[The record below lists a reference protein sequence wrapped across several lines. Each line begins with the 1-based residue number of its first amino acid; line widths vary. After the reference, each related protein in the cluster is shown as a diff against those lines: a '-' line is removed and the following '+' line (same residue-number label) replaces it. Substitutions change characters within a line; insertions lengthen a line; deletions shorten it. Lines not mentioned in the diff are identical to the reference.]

1 MTTVQNRVVGQ
12 NEKNEKK
19 RRWGIKANDANFFME
34 ATHLSLRNDIV
45 Y

>member
-12 NEKNEKK
+12 NEKK
-19 RRWGIKANDANFFME
+19 RRWGKKANDANFFME